1 MKSEQGSWS
10 QNPEQKSETKK
21 NKTHHVDDPAP
32 GKVDGTSPE
41 EKTARSH
48 RLGGAEP
55 TIAGPKPVR
64 HDWVHDPCEKGAVDQ
79 VRHELRAL
87 RDGSRRDPCTYTH
100 SKTQKTYE
108 LQH

>member
-1 MKSEQGSWS
+1 M
-10 QNPEQKSETKK
+10 
-21 NKTHHVDDPAP
+21 DDSAP
-32 GKVDGTSPE
+32 GEVDSTSPE

-55 TIAGPKPVR
+55 VR
-64 HDWVHDPCEKGAVDQ
+64 HDWVDDPCEKGAVDQ